1 MRVALYARA
10 SVYAGQDPAVQL
22 REMREHCQRRGL
34 EIGAEFTDSGS
45 GGEQER
51 RPQLDE
57 LLTRCRARQFDAVLV
72 CRYDRFARSLRELVD
87 TLVEFDALR
96 IHFVSLHEGLDTS
109 TPEGRFTFGVLRNIA
124 EFERELIRDRVRTGI
139 AAARA
144 RGTALGRPRR
154 PVDAVRVATLRAEG
168 RSWREVGR
176 ALGVAVATARAALEV
191 RTERPS
197 DAIAVCD

>member
-1 MRVALYARA
+1 MGVALYTRT
-10 SVYAGQDPAVQL
+10 SVYAGKDPAVQL
-22 REMREHCQRRGL
+22 RELREYCQHRRL
-34 EIGAEFTDSGS
+34 EIGAEFTDTGS
-45 GGEQER
+45 DGEQER
-51 RPQLDE
+51 RTQLDE
-57 LLTRCRARQFDAVLV
+57 LLARCRTRQFDAVLV

-87 TLVEFDALR
+87 TLGEFDALG

-109 TPEGRFTFGVLRNIA
+109 TPEGRFTFGVFRSIA

-144 RGTALGRPRR
+144 RGTPLGRPRR

-176 ALGVAVATARAALEV
+176 ALGVAVATARAALET

-197 DAIAVCD
+197 DAIAGFD